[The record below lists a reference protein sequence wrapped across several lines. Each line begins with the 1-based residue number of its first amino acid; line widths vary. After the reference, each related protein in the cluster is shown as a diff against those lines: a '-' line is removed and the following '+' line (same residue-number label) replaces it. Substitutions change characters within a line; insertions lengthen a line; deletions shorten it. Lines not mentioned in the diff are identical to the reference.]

1 MPDSS
6 GFWRGVPMKVLI
18 IDDDQALCRS
28 LQIALTLKRHE
39 VRCSFSA
46 DAGGI
51 EAQAFS
57 PDIVFLDVNLPDQ
70 SGLKT
75 LPRLL
80 EGPCPPTVIIMTGE
94 SDNNAAVE
102 AMRRGAF
109 EYLRKPLDM
118 DEIRTIVTRVE
129 RHRSWVE
136 PEGKVPEKV
145 LCEGF
150 GFDMIG
156 AHPKVVALHKKIGLL
171 SRTKVIV
178 LVQGESGTGK
188 ELAARILHQAGS
200 PGKPFVAVNC
210 SAVVPTLLESEFFGH
225 EKGSFTGADRLK
237 IGKLEYADGGTV
249 FLDEIGDMAMDLQA
263 KLLRVLQE
271 EEFVR
276 VGGLEPIPLKARI
289 VAATHCDLRRLVSE
303 GRFREDLFYRL
314 SVSSLQ
320 MPPLRERRSDIPL
333 LAEALLEKITAKFQ
347 CYKPTLS
354 EDALQK
360 LLAYDWPGN
369 VRELE
374 NVLTRAAVLAV
385 DAVLT
390 AEDLQLG
397 PGKEGAAAENCGAR
411 PTTLA
416 EAEKRHV
423 EKTLDSL
430 RWNITKVAKQLDI
443 SPTTLRKKIVD
454 YELLNPFA

>member
-1 MPDSS
+1 
-6 GFWRGVPMKVLI
+6 MKVLV

-28 LQIALTLKRHE
+28 LQIALTLRRHE

-46 DAGGI
+46 HSGGL

-70 SGLKT
+70 SGLKA
-75 LPRLL
+75 LPTLL
-80 EGPCPPTVIIMTGE
+80 ENASLPTVVIMTGE

-102 AMRRGAF
+102 AMRSGAF
-109 EYLRKPLDM
+109 DYLRKPLDL
-118 DEIRTIVTRVE
+118 DDIHAIVVRVE
-129 RHRSWVE
+129 SHRSRVE
-136 PEGKVPEKV
+136 TAGKSPGKVLFESYGY
-145 LCEGF
+145 E
-150 GFDMIG
+150 MIG

-171 SRTKVIV
+171 SRSKVIV

-225 EKGSFTGADRLK
+225 EKGSFSGADRVK

-276 VGGLEPIPLKARI
+276 VGGLEPIPLTARI

-314 SVSSLQ
+314 SVSSLHL
-320 MPPLRERRSDIPL
+320 PPLRERRMDIPL
-333 LAEALLEKITAKFQ
+333 LAEALLEKIAAKFQ
-347 CYKPTLS
+347 CRKPVLS
-354 EDALQK
+354 GDALQK
-360 LLAYDWPGN
+360 LLEHDWPGN

-385 DAVLT
+385 DALLT
-390 AEDLQLG
+390 AEDLQLTPSG
-397 PGKEGAAAENCGAR
+397 SERAVAGDCGSR

-423 EKTLDSL
+423 EKTLESL
-430 RWNITKVAKQLDI
+430 RWNITKVAKQLAI
-443 SPTTLRKKIVD
+443 SPTTLRKKISD
-454 YELLNPFA
+454 YGLINPYA

>member
-1 MPDSS
+1 
-6 GFWRGVPMKVLI
+6 MKVLI

-28 LQIALTLKRHE
+28 LQIALTLRNHA
-39 VRCSFSA
+39 VLCSFSA
-46 DAGGI
+46 DSGGL

-57 PDIVFLDVNLPDQ
+57 PDVVFLDVNLPDQ
-70 SGLKT
+70 SGLKA
-75 LPRLL
+75 LPGLL
-80 EGPCPPTVIIMTGE
+80 KNSCPPTVIIMTGE

-102 AMRRGAF
+102 AMRSGAF
-109 EYLRKPLDM
+109 DYLRKPLDL
-118 DEIRTIVTRVE
+118 DEIHAIVMRVE
-129 RHRSWVE
+129 RHRSRVE
-136 PEGKVPEKV
+136 PAEKSPAKA
-145 LCEGF
+145 LCQSYGF
-150 GFDMIG
+150 EMIG

-171 SRTKVIV
+171 SRNKVIV

-200 PGKPFVAVNC
+200 PGKPFVAINC
-210 SAVVPTLLESEFFGH
+210 SAVVPTLLDSEFFGH
-225 EKGSFTGADRLK
+225 EKGSFTGADRVK
-237 IGKLEYADGGTV
+237 IGKLEYADSGTV

-276 VGGLEPIPLKARI
+276 VGGLEPIPFTARI
-289 VAATHCDLRRLVSE
+289 VAATHCDLRRFVSE

-314 SVSSLQ
+314 SVSSLH
-320 MPPLRERRSDIPL
+320 MPSLRERRTDIPL
-333 LAEALLEKITAKFQ
+333 LTEALLEKIAAKFQ
-347 CYKPTLS
+347 CRKPALS

-374 NVLTRAAVLAV
+374 NVLTRATALAV
-385 DAVLT
+385 DTMLT
-390 AEDLQLG
+390 AEDLQLAP
-397 PGKEGAAAENCGAR
+397 PGRERQAAGDCGAR
-411 PTTLA
+411 PTTLV

-430 RWNITKVAKQLDI
+430 RWNITQVAKHLAI

-454 YELLNPFA
+454 YGLLNPFT

>member
-1 MPDSS
+1 
-6 GFWRGVPMKVLI
+6 
-18 IDDDQALCRS
+18 
-28 LQIALTLKRHE
+28 
-39 VRCSFSA
+39 
-46 DAGGI
+46 
-51 EAQAFS
+51 
-57 PDIVFLDVNLPDQ
+57 
-70 SGLKT
+70 
-75 LPRLL
+75 
-80 EGPCPPTVIIMTGE
+80 
-94 SDNNAAVE
+94 
-102 AMRRGAF
+102 
-109 EYLRKPLDM
+109 
-118 DEIRTIVTRVE
+118 
-129 RHRSWVE
+129 
-136 PEGKVPEKV
+136 
-145 LCEGF
+145 
-150 GFDMIG
+150 
-156 AHPKVVALHKKIGLL
+156 
-171 SRTKVIV
+171 
-178 LVQGESGTGK
+178 
-188 ELAARILHQAGS
+188 
-200 PGKPFVAVNC
+200 
-210 SAVVPTLLESEFFGH
+210 
-225 EKGSFTGADRLK
+225 
-237 IGKLEYADGGTV
+237 
-249 FLDEIGDMAMDLQA
+249 
-263 KLLRVLQE
+263 
-271 EEFVR
+271 
-276 VGGLEPIPLKARI
+276 
-289 VAATHCDLRRLVSE
+289 SE

>member
-1 MPDSS
+1 
-6 GFWRGVPMKVLI
+6 MKVLI

-28 LQIALTLKRHE
+28 LQIALTLRRNE

-46 DAGGI
+46 DSGVL
-51 EAQAFS
+51 EAHDFS
-57 PDIVFLDVNLPDQ
+57 PDVVFLDVNLPDQ
-70 SGLKT
+70 SGLKV
-75 LPRLL
+75 LSGLL
-80 EGPCPPTVIIMTGE
+80 KNPYLPTVIIMTGE
-94 SDNNAAVE
+94 SDNNAVVE
-102 AMRRGAF
+102 AMRKGAF
-109 EYLRKPLDM
+109 EYLRKPLDIN
-118 DEIRTIVTRVE
+118 EIYTIVARVE
-129 RHRSWVE
+129 RHRSRVE
-136 PEGKVPEKV
+136 PEVKSPAKV
-145 LCEGF
+145 LTESCGF
-150 GFDMIG
+150 EMIG

-171 SRTKVIV
+171 SRSKVIV

-188 ELAARILHQAGS
+188 ELAAKILHQAGS

-210 SAVVPTLLESEFFGH
+210 SAVVATLLESEFFGH
-225 EKGSFTGADRLK
+225 EKGSFTGADRVK

-276 VGGLEPIPLKARI
+276 VGGLEPIPLTARI

-314 SVSSLQ
+314 SVSSLHI
-320 MPPLRERRSDIPL
+320 PPLRERRTDIPL
-333 LAEALLEKITAKFQ
+333 LVDALLEKISSKFQ
-347 CYKPTLS
+347 CFKPALS
-354 EDALQK
+354 EDALQN

-385 DAVLT
+385 DMMLT
-390 AEDLQLG
+390 AEDLQMTPADRERASVG
-397 PGKEGAAAENCGAR
+397 DCGAR

-430 RWNITKVAKQLDI
+430 RWNITKVAKQLAI
-443 SPTTLRKKIVD
+443 SPTTLRKKISD
-454 YELLNPFA
+454 YELLNPYT

>member
-1 MPDSS
+1 
-6 GFWRGVPMKVLI
+6 MKVLI

-28 LQIALTLKRHE
+28 LQIALTLRHHE
-39 VRCSFSA
+39 VQCSFSA
-46 DAGGI
+46 DSGVL

-57 PDIVFLDVNLPDQ
+57 PEVVFLDVNLPDQ
-70 SGLKT
+70 SGLKV
-75 LPRLL
+75 LSGLL
-80 EGPCPPTVIIMTGE
+80 KNSCPPTVIIMTGE
-94 SDNNAAVE
+94 SDNNVAVE
-102 AMRRGAF
+102 AMRKGAF
-109 EYLRKPLDM
+109 EYLRKPLDIN
-118 DEIRTIVTRVE
+118 EIYTIVTRVE
-129 RHRSWVE
+129 RHRSRVE
-136 PEGKVPEKV
+136 PAGKPPAKV
-145 LCEGF
+145 LTESCGF
-150 GFDMIG
+150 EMIG

-171 SRTKVIV
+171 SRNKVIV

-225 EKGSFTGADRLK
+225 EKGSFTGADRVK
-237 IGKLEYADGGTV
+237 IGKLEYADGGTI

-276 VGGLEPIPLKARI
+276 VGGLEPIPLTARI

-314 SVSSLQ
+314 SVSSLH
-320 MPPLRERRSDIPL
+320 MPPLRERRTDIPL
-333 LAEALLEKITAKFQ
+333 LAEALLEKIAAKFQ
-347 CYKPTLS
+347 CCKPALS

-360 LLAYDWPGN
+360 LLVYDWPGN

-385 DAVLT
+385 DMMLT
-390 AEDLQLG
+390 AEDLQMTQSG
-397 PGKEGAAAENCGAR
+397 GERVSAGDCGAR

-423 EKTLDSL
+423 EKTLASFQ
-430 RWNITKVAKQLDI
+430 WNITKVARQLAI
-443 SPTTLRKKIVD
+443 SPTTLRKKISD